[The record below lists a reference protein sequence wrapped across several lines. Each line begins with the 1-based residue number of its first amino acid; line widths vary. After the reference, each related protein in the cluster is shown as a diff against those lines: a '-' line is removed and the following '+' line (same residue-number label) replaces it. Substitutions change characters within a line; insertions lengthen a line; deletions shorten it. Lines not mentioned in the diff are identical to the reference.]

1 MIRSLIATCLLLT
14 CVNPTHAR
22 KPADVFGGEIILST
36 RPFPTSFKSDKAF
49 IRHMKK
55 VKTQKFY
62 YGEKDYIDV
71 EMMAFFTRTLV
82 ATEVVCK
89 VLNLSDRKQ
98 LVTQFSI
105 YPASRKNRILA
116 SSFRITKERFDPNKT
131 YQLYLE
137 HRNEALAQVR
147 FSVHKPK

>member
-1 MIRSLIATCLLLT
+1 MIRPLIIVACLLGTLT
-14 CVNPTHAR
+14 IAHAR
-22 KPADVFGGEIILST
+22 KPADVFGGEVILST
-36 RPFPTSFKSDKAF
+36 QPFPTRFKSDKAF
-49 IRHMKK
+49 VKHMKK
-55 VKTQKFY
+55 VRTREFR
-62 YGEKDYIDV
+62 YGEKDFIDV
-71 EMMAFFTRTLV
+71 ELMAFFNRTLV

-116 SSFRITKERFDPNKT
+116 SSFRINKDLFAPEKT

-137 HRNEALAQVR
+137 HGSKTLAQVR
-147 FSVHKPK
+147 FSVRKPK

>member
-1 MIRSLIATCLLLT
+1 MTCLLSSLSIA
-14 CVNPTHAR
+14 HGR

-49 IRHMKK
+49 VKHMKK
-55 VKTQKFY
+55 VRTREFR
-62 YGEKDYIDV
+62 YGEKDFIDV
-71 EMMAFFTRTLV
+71 ELMAFFNRTLV

-89 VLNLSDRKQ
+89 VINLSDRKQ

-116 SSFRITKERFDPNKT
+116 SSFRITKEFFLPEKT

-137 HRNEALAQVR
+137 HGNKTLAQVR
-147 FSVHKPK
+147 FSVRKPK